1 MNQGLLSEGDSI
13 LKLGLSERT
22 NEISDMLEFSTATQ
36 RNSGQPS
43 HFYQLSSDDRR
54 TVPIVDK
61 GSTPA
66 KKSGRYMPSLLL
78 APRMGNNSISLQ
90 AADMLEK
97 DAKRCHFPELS
108 SKPYVIS
115 DYSRNTISEPTT
127 KATSSEHRTSNFK
140 RCEFV
145 GCTKGARG
153 REKSPCIGHG
163 GG

>member
-1 MNQGLLSEGDSI
+1 MFDFY
-13 LKLGLSERT
+13 T
-22 NEISDMLEFSTATQ
+22 TTQ
-36 RNSGQPS
+36 SNFGQPH
-43 HFYQLSSDDRR
+43 HFYQLSSDVDIR
-54 TVPIVDK
+54 TVPIVDEV
-61 GSTPA
+61 STPA
-66 KKSGRYMPSLLL
+66 EKSGGYMPSLLL

-90 AADMLEK
+90 AADMLEM

-108 SKPYVIS
+108 SEPNVIS
-115 DYSRNTISEPTT
+115 DYSRSAISEPTT